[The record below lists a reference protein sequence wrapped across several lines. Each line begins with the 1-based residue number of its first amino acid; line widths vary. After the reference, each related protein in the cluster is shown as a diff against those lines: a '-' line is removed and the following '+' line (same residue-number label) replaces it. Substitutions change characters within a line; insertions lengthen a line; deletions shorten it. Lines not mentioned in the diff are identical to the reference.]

1 MFSNSIPGGW
11 QSQEWPHRPSMS
23 QGSCQETNR
32 NKIMRLKKKPRP
44 FNRGTIAGQATI
56 AGPERRSDRALS
68 FLF

>member
-11 QSQEWPHRPSMS
+11 QSQEWPHRRSMS
-23 QGSCQETNR
+23 QRSCHETKR